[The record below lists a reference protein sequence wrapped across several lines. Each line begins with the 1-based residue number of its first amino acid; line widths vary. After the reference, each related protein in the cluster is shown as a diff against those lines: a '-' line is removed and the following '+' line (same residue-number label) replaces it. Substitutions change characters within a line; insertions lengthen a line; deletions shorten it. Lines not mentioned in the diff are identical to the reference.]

1 VSDRILAGEPRL
13 DEILGG
19 GLLPNSI
26 NLIMGLPGS
35 GKTILAQQY
44 LFANATPT
52 APGLYLTTVSEPL
65 EKVLR
70 YGQTLE
76 FFDAT
81 AVGSR
86 VFYEALGPRLAE
98 QSPLSSVLDRIID
111 LLRERKPGMIVFDSF
126 KALHPYARDAEDF
139 RRFLHDLSG
148 RLSAYPATSLW
159 IGEYT

>member
-1 VSDRILAGEPRL
+1 MSDRILGGEPRL

-19 GLLPNSI
+19 GLLPNAI

-70 YGQTLE
+70 YGETLE
-76 FFDAT
+76 FFDPT
-81 AVGSR
+81 GGRFPR
-86 VFYEALGPRLAE
+86 VLRGARAE
-98 QSPLSSVLDRIID
+98 PGRTVSARAPSSIA
-111 LLRERKPGMIVFDSF
+111 S
-126 KALHPYARDAEDF
+126 
-139 RRFLHDLSG
+139 SNS
-148 RLSAYPATSLW
+148 SANAHRA
-159 IGEYT
+159 

>member
-1 VSDRILAGEPRL
+1 MSDRILAGEPRL

-19 GLLPNSI
+19 GLPPNAI

-44 LFANATPT
+44 LFANATRT

-81 AVGSR
+81 AVSGALFGRSPVMSVPRAVGRCEFRMRTGMFFSIAGST
-86 VFYEALGPRLAE
+86 VAG
-98 QSPLSSVLDRIID
+98 
-111 LLRERKPGMIVFDSF
+111 
-126 KALHPYARDAEDF
+126 
-139 RRFLHDLSG
+139 
-148 RLSAYPATSLW
+148 
-159 IGEYT
+159 